1 LSVYGLGEPGRNV
14 PRLKLRASP
23 VELVGEQMR
32 EQLNSNPLVQLGVVG
47 VLIVAVGFFLLSS
60 SGGGEEAESA
70 GGSETAAGVAEAG
83 AGEGA
88 AEAAAGES
96 LTSALSAV
104 SQSAIEAPPPPRPV
118 LDAWR
123 ANETLVL
130 LFVRDGGIDDRLVK
144 TATDG
149 LAGFRDAAIFV
160 VPAAKIS
167 RYAAITEGV
176 GVDRVPAL
184 VVVTPKHLK
193 KTVPT
198 ASVSYGFQSP
208 QSVAQA
214 VIDAGYKGKT
224 LDYHP

>member
-1 LSVYGLGEPGRNV
+1 
-14 PRLKLRASP
+14 
-23 VELVGEQMR
+23 MR
-32 EQLNSNPLVQLGVVG
+32 EQLNSNPMVQLGVVG
-47 VLIVAVGFFLLSS
+47 ALILAVGFFLLSS
-60 SGGGEEAESA
+60 SGGGEEESA
-70 GGSETAAGVAEAG
+70 SSSGAAETTAEVAAPPAEEAG
-83 AGEGA
+83 AGEPL
-88 AEAAAGES
+88 S
-96 LTSALSAV
+96 SALSSV
-104 SQSAIEAPPPPRPV
+104 SQSATVAPPLPRPV

-123 ANETLVL
+123 ANKTLVL

-144 TATDG
+144 TATEG

-184 VVVTPKHLK
+184 VVVTPKHLR

-198 ASVSYGFQSP
+198 ASVSYGFQSA

-214 VIDAGYKGKT
+214 VIDAGYEGKT

>member
-1 LSVYGLGEPGRNV
+1 
-14 PRLKLRASP
+14 
-23 VELVGEQMR
+23 MR

-47 VLIVAVGFFLLSS
+47 VLIVAVAIFLMSGGSGAEEES
-60 SGGGEEAESA
+60 SGTAEA
-70 GGSETAAGVAEAG
+70 TPGVAAAPPATEAG
-83 AGEGA
+83 
-88 AEAAAGES
+88 GES
-96 LTSALSAV
+96 LTAAISAV
-104 SQSAIEAPPPPRPV
+104 GQSTTTAPPLPQPV
-118 LDAWR
+118 LAAWR
-123 ANETLVL
+123 SNKTIVL
-130 LFVRDGGIDDRLVK
+130 LFVRDGGIDDRLVEIF
-144 TATDG
+144 TAG
-149 LAGFRDAAIFV
+149 LAGFGDAAVFV
-160 VPAAKIS
+160 VPAAKIA

-208 QSVAQA
+208 RSIAQA

>member
-1 LSVYGLGEPGRNV
+1 
-14 PRLKLRASP
+14 
-23 VELVGEQMR
+23 MR

-47 VLIVAVGFFLLSS
+47 VLLLAVAVFLMS
-60 SGGGEEAESA
+60 SGGGEEEEPAAS
-70 GGSETAAGVAEAG
+70 SEATVGATAEAG
-83 AGEGA
+83 GEVGVA
-88 AEAAAGES
+88 SAEAAPAES
-96 LTSALSAV
+96 LSSALSAV
-104 SQSAIEAPPPPRPV
+104 SQSAAAAPPLPRPV
-118 LDAWR
+118 LNAWQ
-123 ANETLVL
+123 ANKTLVL

-149 LAGFRDAAIFV
+149 LAGFRDAAVFI

-193 KTVPT
+193 KSVPT

-214 VIDAGYKGKT
+214 VIDAGYRGKT

>member
-1 LSVYGLGEPGRNV
+1 
-14 PRLKLRASP
+14 
-23 VELVGEQMR
+23 MR
-32 EQLNSNPLVQLGVVG
+32 EQLNSNPLAQLAVVG

-60 SGGGEEAESA
+60 SGGGKEEEESA
-70 GGSETAAGVAEAG
+70 GSTEATVSVAGSSATGTATGATPGEAVEGAVEAAG
-83 AGEGA
+83 
-88 AEAAAGES
+88 GES
-96 LTSALSAV
+96 LSSALSAV
-104 SQSAIEAPPPPRPV
+104 GQAATAAPPPPRPV
-118 LDAWR
+118 LDAWK
-123 ANETLVL
+123 ANQTLVL

-160 VPAAKIS
+160 VPAAKIA
-167 RYAAITEGV
+167 RYAAITEGI

-198 ASVSYGFQSP
+198 ASVLYGFQSP
-208 QSVAQA
+208 QSVTQA

>member
-1 LSVYGLGEPGRNV
+1 MSGLKPGA
-14 PRLKLRASP
+14 LA
-23 VELVGEQMR
+23 VELVSERMR
-32 EQLNSNPLVQLGVVG
+32 EQLNSNPLVQLGIVG
-47 VLIVAVGFFLLSS
+47 VLLVAVAIFLMS
-60 SGGGEEAESA
+60 SGGGEEESA
-70 GGSETAAGVAEAG
+70 GGTEVTTEATVSVAEAPS
-83 AGEGA
+83 
-88 AEAAAGES
+88 EAATEGGS

-104 SQSAIEAPPPPRPV
+104 SQAPTTAPPLPHPV
-118 LDAWR
+118 LVAWQ
-123 ANETLVL
+123 ANQTIAL

-144 TATDG
+144 DATG
-149 LAGFRDAAIFV
+149 VLARFPDAAVFV
-160 VPAAKIS
+160 VSAAKIS

-208 QSVAQA
+208 QSVEQA